1 MTEQEVLD
9 CIVKYERLFFLR
21 PEHFEGRR
29 MTIAEM
35 VAIFN
40 HFDAFWQYKG
50 DPHPKKP
57 HVLLKSL
64 LHSNGFIVCKFVL
77 ECPRMCLLFAHEVL
91 KAVEERM
98 TPEGISKID
107 VVVSSAYSS
116 ISLGWEVA
124 RLISERYNPRV
135 VYKEVEKDKDGNPT
149 IIRGGIDPDKNV
161 LVINELMT
169 TGGGSTF
176 ETRKAALTCNGD
188 KPGPNVLELAFVL
201 VHRSK
206 DLVLADGSAVHS
218 VFHFDIKNFEPDDCD
233 YCKVGSE
240 AIKPKTPK
248 ENWGRLHGRA

>member
-9 CIVKYERLFFLR
+9 HVKDGRVFYLR
-21 PEHFEGRR
+21 PENFEGHR

-40 HFDAFWQYKG
+40 HFDAFWQYEG
-50 DPHPKKP
+50 DPCPKRP
-57 HVLLKSL
+57 HALLKSL
-64 LHSNGFIVCKFVL
+64 LHSNGFIMCKVVL
-77 ECPRMCLLFAHEVL
+77 EHPQMCALFGREVFEAIGARMG
-91 KAVEERM
+91 
-98 TPEGISKID
+98 PEKLSEID
-107 VVVSSAYSS
+107 VVVSSAYSA

-124 RLISERYNPRV
+124 RLISETYNPMV
-135 VYKEVEKDKDGNPT
+135 AYKEVEKDKDGNPT
-149 IIRGGIDPDKNV
+149 IIRGGIEPGKNV

-169 TGGGSTF
+169 TGSGSTF

-188 KPGPNVLELAFVL
+188 KPGPNVLEPAFVL

-206 DLVLADGSAVHS
+206 DLVLADGSAVHP
-218 VFHFDIKNFEPDDCD
+218 VFHFDIENFEPDDCD
-233 YCKVGSE
+233 YCKAGSE